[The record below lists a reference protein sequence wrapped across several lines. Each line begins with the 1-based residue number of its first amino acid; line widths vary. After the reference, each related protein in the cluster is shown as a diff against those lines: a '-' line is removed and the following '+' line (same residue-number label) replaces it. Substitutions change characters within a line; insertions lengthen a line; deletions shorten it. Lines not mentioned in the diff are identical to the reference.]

1 MASPTTN
8 VQQMKKVRELLA
20 DIDGMQDIVAYTDD
34 CIHAIEN
41 SPFKA
46 LANRSE
52 WIIPP
57 KPAGKSEAAKPQPAD
72 AKPS

>member
-1 MASPTTN
+1 MAAPTAG
-8 VQQMKKVRELLA
+8 VEQMKKVRELLA
-20 DIDGMQDIVAYTDD
+20 DIDGLEGIVAYTDF

-46 LANRSE
+46 LANRTE

-57 KPAGKSEAAKPQPAD
+57 RPAAKPEAAKPQPAD